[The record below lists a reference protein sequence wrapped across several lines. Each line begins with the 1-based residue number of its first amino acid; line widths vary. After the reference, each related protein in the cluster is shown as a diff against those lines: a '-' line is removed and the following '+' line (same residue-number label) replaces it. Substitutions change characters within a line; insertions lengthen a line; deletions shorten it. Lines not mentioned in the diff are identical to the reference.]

1 MNRNHLAQR
10 ITATLFVAQSLG
22 SAGFIAVAT
31 VGSIAGAQLSGRPS
45 LAGAPSG
52 VYLLG
57 SAFAAWL
64 WGQLMDRLGR
74 RNGLALGLLVGCLG
88 AAIAVGAL
96 VAQSF
101 SLFLLGAG
109 LMGMA
114 FAALQLGRF
123 AAAEVSPP
131 EQRGRA
137 ISSVV
142 LGGTLGAIFGPTLV
156 GPTGR
161 WAEALGVDELAG
173 PYAAAFGLL
182 LLAAGVIL
190 VFLRPDPRDLG
201 REVARSYPAAS
212 AHPGEARSIS
222 QILRLPAARLAIS
235 GMVIGQVVMVMLMVI
250 TALHMKSHGHPLTN
264 VSLVISSHTFGMYAF
279 SIFSG
284 RLADRLG
291 RVPVLMAGAATLA
304 LASLLAPLSPQLLP
318 LGFALFLLGLG
329 WNFCYVGGSALLADQ
344 LSPAER
350 ARTQGFNDLLIGSV
364 SALGSLGSGLVF
376 AGVGYGVMGIAAA
389 AVSVLALLLSLGWL
403 WGQRR
408 TAGRRATPARFGP
421 Q

>member
-1 MNRNHLAQR
+1 
-10 ITATLFVAQSLG
+10 
-22 SAGFIAVAT
+22 
-31 VGSIAGAQLSGRPS
+31 
-45 LAGAPSG
+45 
-52 VYLLG
+52 
-57 SAFAAWL
+57 
-64 WGQLMDRLGR
+64 
-74 RNGLALGLLVGCLG
+74 
-88 AAIAVGAL
+88 
-96 VAQSF
+96 
-101 SLFLLGAG
+101 
-109 LMGMA
+109 
-114 FAALQLGRF
+114 
-123 AAAEVSPP
+123 
-131 EQRGRA
+131 
-137 ISSVV
+137 
-142 LGGTLGAIFGPTLV
+142 
-156 GPTGR
+156 
-161 WAEALGVDELAG
+161 
-173 PYAAAFGLL
+173 
-182 LLAAGVIL
+182 
-190 VFLRPDPRDLG
+190 
-201 REVARSYPAAS
+201 
-212 AHPGEARSIS
+212 
-222 QILRLPAARLAIS
+222 
-235 GMVIGQVVMVMLMVI
+235 
-250 TALHMKSHGHPLTN
+250 
-264 VSLVISSHTFGMYAF
+264 MYAF